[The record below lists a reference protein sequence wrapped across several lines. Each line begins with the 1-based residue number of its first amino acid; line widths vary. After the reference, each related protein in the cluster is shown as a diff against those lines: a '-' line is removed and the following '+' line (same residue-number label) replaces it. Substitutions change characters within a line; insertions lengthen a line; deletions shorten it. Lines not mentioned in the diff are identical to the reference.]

1 MLTRL
6 AFLACFALAAA
17 GAPAQQPVIQIK
29 KIDVSLEAAP
39 KYQVTVQQQR
49 PQPDSNRKWLVV
61 EAELDCQPEWC
72 EELQLRYYVVANYG
86 PQARER
92 SQDGYD
98 ILSATVAVV
107 NVPRNV
113 NTGRKNVV
121 PVFMDANTVRKY
133 GAVSKEQF
141 IPEVAIQVYYK
152 GVLQDTR
159 WLKSEQQ
166 SGRFWEKK
174 QPVGG
179 VLLNLQQS
187 PWWPAFSEF
196 YEQVKPSGGGGG
208 LP

>member
-1 MLTRL
+1 MLKHL
-6 AFLACFALAAA
+6 SLLACFLAA
-17 GAPAQQPVIQIK
+17 GTFVSAQQPVIQIK
-29 KIDVSLEAAP
+29 KIDVTLEAAP
-39 KYQVTVQQQR
+39 KYTTVVQQQK

-61 EAELDCQPEWC
+61 EAELDCQPEWSD
-72 EELQLRYYVVANYG
+72 ELQLRFYVVANYG

-92 SQDGYD
+92 SADGFD
-98 ILSATVAVV
+98 VLMTTVAVV

-113 NTGRKNVV
+113 NTGRKNTV

-133 GAVSKEQF
+133 GAMSKEQF

-159 WLKSEQQ
+159 WMKSEQQ

-174 QPVGG
+174 QPTGG
-179 VLLNLQQS
+179 VLLNLLQS

-196 YEQVKPSGGGGG
+196 YEQVRPGGTGGG